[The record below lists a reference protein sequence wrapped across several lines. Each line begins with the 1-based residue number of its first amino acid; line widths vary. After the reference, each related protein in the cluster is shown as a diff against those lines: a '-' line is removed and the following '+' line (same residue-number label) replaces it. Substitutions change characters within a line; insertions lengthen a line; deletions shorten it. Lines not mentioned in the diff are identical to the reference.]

1 MSSSEAARRAADV
14 RAGDPIVAGLAP
26 YDLTQVVLLAR
37 RAAMSTSYK
46 PALLK
51 ALARIVRRQPAR
63 QIPLTAIGSEFVRM
77 YWNQTVVFHL
87 RQAAVLT
94 KEPEV
99 IKAIRQ
105 ASFDNATR
113 KLDVLPENARARLET
128 EMARILTLDVLRRFH
143 ASAPASMPPLF
154 AWSKGD
160 RSITLS
166 DQAFS
171 FVAANSWVLESLA
184 NLWWARY
191 LERVNILAP
200 FIIEKVEREGAQRG
214 SLARFLR
221 ILQDTDE
228 SRCFYCE
235 REFTPIL
242 SASVDH
248 VIPWSYLLAD
258 PPWDLVLACSACNS
272 SKSDTLPS
280 RFFIDKL
287 AIVNERRAKLV
298 LPSAFG
304 SPLVSI
310 DQVGKFYDAALAVEW
325 PSGWQ
330 P

>member
-1 MSSSEAARRAADV
+1 M
-14 RAGDPIVAGLAP
+14 AGMTIAP
-26 YDLTQVVLLAR
+26 HDLTQIVLLVR
-37 RAAMSTSYK
+37 RASMSTSYK

-63 QIPLTAIGSEFVRM
+63 QIALTAIGAEFVRM

-105 ASFDNATR
+105 VSHDKATR
-113 KLDVLPENARARLET
+113 KLEALPETTRLRLEA
-128 EMARILTLDVLRRFH
+128 EMARILAIDVLRRFH

-154 AWSKGD
+154 TWSKGD
-160 RSITLS
+160 RSISLA
-166 DQAFS
+166 DPALAFIS
-171 FVAANSWVLESLA
+171 ANGWVLESLA

-191 LERVNILAP
+191 LERVNVLAP

-214 SLARFLR
+214 SLLKFLR
-221 ILQDTDE
+221 ILQETDDGC
-228 SRCFYCE
+228 CFYFE
-235 REFTPIL
+235 RPFTTAL
-242 SASVDH
+242 AASVDH

-258 PPWDLVLACSACNS
+258 PPWDLVLACTMCNS
-272 SKSDTLPS
+272 SKSDTLPA
-280 RFFIDKL
+280 RGFIDKL
-287 AIVNERRAKLV
+287 AAVNERRVKLV

-310 DQVGKFYDAALAVEW
+310 DQVGKYYDAALAVEW

>member
-1 MSSSEAARRAADV
+1 
-14 RAGDPIVAGLAP
+14 
-26 YDLTQVVLLAR
+26 
-37 RAAMSTSYK
+37 MSTSYK

-51 ALARIVRRQPAR
+51 ALARIVRRKPTPDIA
-63 QIPLTAIGSEFVRM
+63 LTTIGAEFVRM

-99 IKAIRQ
+99 IKAIRK
-105 ASFDNATR
+105 ASHDGKSR
-113 KLDVLPENARARLET
+113 KLDAISEAARAQLEM

-143 ASAPASMPPLF
+143 TSAPASMPPLF
-154 AWSKGD
+154 EWSKGE
-160 RSITLS
+160 RSITLPKP
-166 DQAFS
+166 ALS
-171 FVAANSWVLESLA
+171 FILANSWVLEALA

-191 LERVNILAP
+191 LERVNVLAP

-214 SLARFLR
+214 SLMKFLR
-221 ILQDTDE
+221 LLQDTDGD
-228 SRCFYCE
+228 RCFYCE
-235 REFTPIL
+235 RSFAPVLPPT
-242 SASVDH
+242 VDH

-280 RFFIDKL
+280 REFIEKL
-287 AIVNERRAKLV
+287 APVNERRAKLA
-298 LPSAFG
+298 LPRTFG

-310 DQVGKFYDAALAVEW
+310 DQVGQFYDAALAIEW